1 MSSKVEVAVRS
12 DMGCVR
18 KNNEDNFG
26 YDPANGIYVVCDGMG
41 GVAAGEV
48 ASAIACSTAI
58 STFVAQPEETPVHTR
73 LALAIHSA
81 NSAVRHAALD
91 DNQHGM
97 GTTLV
102 CAVVQANKLLVGNVG
117 DSRAYLFQNGATMQL
132 TVDHSYINELVRQG
146 AVRVEDIHSVN
157 LKGMESVITRA
168 IGAAHDVEPD
178 FFALDLKPND
188 TLLLASDG
196 LTRYVDSGLLVSLVD
211 PADLDASCERL
222 IDAAKTAGGADN
234 ITCLLLRYDEVAE
247 AAADAPAAETPYA
260 TPVEALAA
268 AAIPTISVAVAAE
281 TRPTDAPVEAAP
293 EPEEEPIA
301 EEPHIPSYVPAALEF
316 QSSINASV
324 SEHDMQSEP
333 VAMHHAAAEAPFA
346 EQHSPAAPAEA
357 KPAFDAEESTPFDPE
372 PEPKFEEVSFDPE
385 EGLSFEPVEAHEFEP
400 VHTEEPT
407 PSLPVAWSAEP
418 HKQPEAAIS
427 FEDLL
432 DSENS
437 KH

>member
-1 MSSKVEVAVRS
+1 MSSKIEVAVRS

-26 YDPANGIYVVCDGMG
+26 YDPANGFYVVCDGMG

-58 STFVAQPEETPVHTR
+58 STYAAQPDETPVHTR
-73 LALAIHSA
+73 LALSIHSA
-81 NSAVRHAALD
+81 NAAVRHAALD

-102 CAVVQANKLLVGNVG
+102 CAVVQGNKLLVGNVG

-168 IGAAHDVEPD
+168 IGASQDVEPD
-178 FFALDLKPND
+178 FFALDLKPHD

-196 LTRYVDSGLLVSLVD
+196 LTRYVDSGLLVQLVD
-211 PADLDASCERL
+211 PTDLDASCERL

-247 AAADAPAAETPYA
+247 AEIDAPAAQAPYEM
-260 TPVEALAA
+260 PYE
-268 AAIPTISVAVAAE
+268 
-281 TRPTDAPVEAAP
+281 
-293 EPEEEPIA
+293 
-301 EEPHIPSYVPAALEF
+301 
-316 QSSINASV
+316 
-324 SEHDMQSEP
+324 
-333 VAMHHAAAEAPFA
+333 
-346 EQHSPAAPAEA
+346 APAEA
-357 KPAFDAEESTPFDPE
+357 AREPLVAAHPIEAPVPESFGVPLGVMENLDFEAPFDAFSSE
-372 PEPKFEEVSFDPE
+372 PEPVTAHAVPE
-385 EGLSFEPVEAHEFEP
+385 EPVVA
-400 VHTEEPT
+400 EEPAT
-407 PSLPVAWSAEP
+407 PPAISGVEELPPTLPVAWTTVPETPS
-418 HKQPEAAIS
+418 QPEATMS

-432 DSENS
+432 ANEP

>member
-26 YDPANGIYVVCDGMG
+26 YDPAHGIYVVCDGMG

-48 ASAIACSTAI
+48 ASAIACSTTI
-58 STFVAQPEETPVHTR
+58 STFVAQPDETPAHTR

-81 NSAVRHAALD
+81 NSAVRHAAKD

-102 CAVVQANKLLVGNVG
+102 CAVVQGNKLLVGNVG
-117 DSRAYLFQNGATMQL
+117 DSRAYLFKNGATMQL

-146 AVRVEDIHSVN
+146 AVRVEDIHTVN

-188 TLLLASDG
+188 ALLLASDG
-196 LTRYVDSGLLVSLVD
+196 LTRYVDSGLLVDLVD
-211 PADLDASCERL
+211 PTDLDSSCERL

-234 ITCLLLRYDEVAE
+234 ITCLLLRYDEVAD
-247 AAADAPAAETPYA
+247 ASVGAPA
-260 TPVEALAA
+260 VG
-268 AAIPTISVAVAAE
+268 ISFV
-281 TRPTDAPVEAAP
+281 D
-293 EPEEEPIA
+293 
-301 EEPHIPSYVPAALEF
+301 
-316 QSSINASV
+316 
-324 SEHDMQSEP
+324 
-333 VAMHHAAAEAPFA
+333 
-346 EQHSPAAPAEA
+346 
-357 KPAFDAEESTPFDPE
+357 
-372 PEPKFEEVSFDPE
+372 
-385 EGLSFEPVEAHEFEP
+385 EPVEAEP
-400 VHTEEPT
+400 VHATHIEEPVAEAPLIPVHVIEDLEFESPISAFVDEA
-407 PSLPVAWSAEP
+407 PSEIAPAPAAKLIADEPAYATAPAGTLANEDAPALPLAWLAEAEAPKHSASV
-418 HKQPEAAIS
+418 S

-432 DSENS
+432 DGDT